1 MSGSRTGEA
10 GSPKRERLQDILQ
23 QSPIVAVITIERIED
38 AVPLARALVEGG
50 VKALE
55 LTLRTPVAMAAVAAI
70 LRDVPGAIVGVGT
83 ILTSADLA
91 MARKAGAHFGVSPG
105 ITAALLDSAAAADL
119 PFIPGIQSA
128 SELMEAAARG
138 FDVLKLFPAASLGR
152 SALQSYAGPF
162 PHVRF
167 CPTGG
172 VGEDN
177 FMDWLALP
185 NVVAVGGS
193 WLTPKADIRAGDWRS
208 IADRAR
214 RASEKIAKR

>member
-1 MSGSRTGEA
+1 MMRVRLSANGCRPSC
-10 GSPKRERLQDILQ
+10 GSPRSSRS
-23 QSPIVAVITIERIED
+23 SPSTRSKTRC
-38 AVPLARALVEGG
+38 LWRARSSKAGLR
-50 VKALE
+50 ALE
-55 LTLRTPVAMAAVAAI
+55 LTLRTPVAMAAAAAI
-70 LRDVPGAIVGVGT
+70 LQHVPQAIVGVGT
-83 ILTSADLA
+83 ILTPADLA
-91 MARKAGAHFGVSPG
+91 MARQAGAHFGVSPG
-105 ITAALLDSAAAADL
+105 ITAALLDAAAAADL

-193 WLTPKADIRAGDWRS
+193 WLASRSDISAGNWS
-208 IADRAR
+208 AISDRAR
-214 RASEKIAKR
+214 RAMDKVRAGKSG

>member
-1 MSGSRTGEA
+1 
-10 GSPKRERLQDILQ
+10 
-23 QSPIVAVITIERIED
+23 
-38 AVPLARALVEGG
+38 
-50 VKALE
+50 
-55 LTLRTPVAMAAVAAI
+55 
-70 LRDVPGAIVGVGT
+70 
-83 ILTSADLA
+83 